1 MAVENRAEVWRK
13 RIDDIAR
20 SGLTAE
26 KWCELHGTTVR
37 QYGYWR
43 KKLGS
48 AAKQRTP
55 PAGWVTVAVAE
66 PAPAPTPQ
74 SGLSVCIA
82 GAEIPLQAGF
92 DPSLLRA
99 IVEALGTARC

>member
-1 MAVENRAEVWRK
+1 MAFENRAEVWRK

-20 SGLTAE
+20 SGLTVE
-26 KWCELHGTTVR
+26 KWCENNGTTVR

-55 PAGWVTVAVAE
+55 PAQWVAVAVAE
-66 PAPAPTPQ
+66 PAPSPTPR
-74 SGLSVCIA
+74 SGLTVCIA
-82 GAEIPLQAGF
+82 GADIPLQAGF